1 MVLPKGDVMSKHMQ
15 IDIRLLSFYERGFK
29 SRFPNLA
36 RVMETCGHGDAVDQE
51 ISLYDLVDILRS
63 MGNDKKLSDSL
74 KITLK
79 PFVAKLIPLKE
90 AAREEL
96 LARRLNSLDQLLYT
110 MEDDFE
116 ELEKAL
122 KAWPPAGEA

>member
-1 MVLPKGDVMSKHMQ
+1 MPFVVISLPKGDFMSKHMQ

-29 SRFPNLA
+29 GHFPKLA
-36 RVMETCGHGDAVDQE
+36 GIMETCGYTDAVEQE
-51 ISLYDLVDILRS
+51 ISLYALVDTLRS
-63 MGNDKKLSDSL
+63 MSDQEELSPSIRETLGAFLEKLM
-74 KITLK
+74 
-79 PFVAKLIPLKE
+79 PLKK

-116 ELEKAL
+116 DLEKAL
-122 KAWPPAGEA
+122 KAS

>member
-1 MVLPKGDVMSKHMQ
+1 MSKHMQ

-29 SRFPNLA
+29 AHFPKLA
-36 RVMETCGHGDAVDQE
+36 KVMETCGYRDAVEQE
-51 ISLYDLVDILRS
+51 ISLYALVDILPS
-63 MGNDKKLSDSL
+63 MSDEKELSSSIKDTIRPFLEKL
-74 KITLK
+74 
-79 PFVAKLIPLKE
+79 VPLKE

-116 ELEKAL
+116 DLEKAL
-122 KAWPPAGEA
+122 KV